1 MAVFCGFP
9 LIHHLLDH
17 VDQAPADRAAA
28 MVLSA
33 SPGAALTSKP
43 LSY

>member
-17 VDQAPADRAAA
+17 VDQARRPIEPPPWC
-28 MVLSA
+28 SA
-33 SPGAALTSKP
+33 LRPVP
-43 LSY
+43 PDQ